1 MKSLKAAVVVA
12 GSLVVAGSAV
22 PAFAHDADTAARS
35 MPTSLNGAVNALT
48 AEPIDVMPLKH
59 QSKALDTENKDSVL
73 HTVKGATTD
82 LNSKS
87 RRLGGLPLGG

>member
-1 MKSLKAAVVVA
+1 MKSLKAAAVVA

-22 PAFAHDADTAARS
+22 PAFAHDADTARS